1 MNKLSKKVS
10 LIVLAIF
17 LSIFLGLNNEVL
29 AAEESTLIDT
39 ASVDYKSISGLAL
52 DGIVSTAS
60 DYNNL
65 TTVVLGYVNEGT
77 ESRYKIVFTENG
89 TTYKEK
95 YVDAILK
102 EFGEVSS
109 ESESIVATSL
119 YFIEDSYYVACDI
132 VDSSSNI
139 RHAII
144 KFKNITSY
152 SMVNLPTIS
161 DTYYEMSIYKY
172 YDSYIYSG
180 YKDIKNNS
188 DTYEYYTTSDF
199 VRWSKHKIDLSLFRN
214 EHDVVSLLSINSSG
228 ISFIGSAEDTIDE
241 VLITKDF
248 KTYTLVNEDNIL
260 EDIDSGAY
268 ENIEMIRTES
278 KSTSLDYSMIVSYEN
293 DNKENTDENVYNGFD
308 IWLSEIYPNGYEKLL
323 SFKEQWKYMEWYFTW
338 SADEETK
345 SPIVIF
351 VDTLDNSTA
360 FVFEDYKDKN
370 YIEYNTKIQA
380 EKINKILNIG
390 EMYFVLYDNQ
400 YIIYSEDNFKTAKR
414 TKLSTKF
421 DDMFF
426 DSNSNLVLVNDSK
439 SISVDIVDII
449 ELSTKIKLS
458 ECEMTGFVTSKIY
471 TKSPIKQSSIR
482 FKHNGTTLRDK
493 VDYSCSYKNNVELGL
508 ATMTVTGKGNY
519 EGTITKT
526 FRIIPRKVTGLR
538 VSSYSTTSLKLSW
551 YRNEGKIKG
560 YKIYKWDPKAEEYKY
575 YARTTSNSYT
585 IKNLKAGST
594 YLFQV
599 KAYININGND
609 YNGDANVRLKTT
621 TKTSTPSVTLSAGS
635 RKVTIRWKKP
645 YGTTGYEIYM
655 KSSSNGSYS
664 RIKTITN
671 SSTTTYTK
679 TGLKKGRRYY
689 FRVKTY
695 RTVDGKKVYSS
706 YSSTKSVVV
715 K

>member
-152 SMVNLPTIS
+152 SMVNLPIIS

-180 YKDIKNNS
+180 YKDIKDNS

-199 VRWSKHKIDLSLFRN
+199 VRWSKHKLDLSLFRN

-308 IWLSEIYPNGYEKLL
+308 IWLSEIYPNGYEKVL
-323 SFKEQWKYMEWYFTW
+323 SLKEQWK
-338 SADEETK
+338 
-345 SPIVIF
+345 
-351 VDTLDNSTA
+351 
-360 FVFEDYKDKN
+360 
-370 YIEYNTKIQA
+370 
-380 EKINKILNIG
+380 
-390 EMYFVLYDNQ
+390 
-400 YIIYSEDNFKTAKR
+400 
-414 TKLSTKF
+414 
-421 DDMFF
+421 
-426 DSNSNLVLVNDSK
+426 
-439 SISVDIVDII
+439 
-449 ELSTKIKLS
+449 
-458 ECEMTGFVTSKIY
+458 
-471 TKSPIKQSSIR
+471 
-482 FKHNGTTLRDK
+482 
-493 VDYSCSYKNNVELGL
+493 
-508 ATMTVTGKGNY
+508 
-519 EGTITKT
+519 
-526 FRIIPRKVTGLR
+526 
-538 VSSYSTTSLKLSW
+538 
-551 YRNEGKIKG
+551 
-560 YKIYKWDPKAEEYKY
+560 
-575 YARTTSNSYT
+575 
-585 IKNLKAGST
+585 
-594 YLFQV
+594 
-599 KAYININGND
+599 
-609 YNGDANVRLKTT
+609 
-621 TKTSTPSVTLSAGS
+621 
-635 RKVTIRWKKP
+635 
-645 YGTTGYEIYM
+645 
-655 KSSSNGSYS
+655 
-664 RIKTITN
+664 
-671 SSTTTYTK
+671 
-679 TGLKKGRRYY
+679 
-689 FRVKTY
+689 
-695 RTVDGKKVYSS
+695 
-706 YSSTKSVVV
+706 
-715 K
+715 